1 MEKPGLSG
9 CGLAAPLAVLAFWP
23 MAMPAL
29 AQTTPPPAN
38 YTRLPLYDPNSL
50 ISTVTGIRGDNMT
63 GDYSTG
69 VGANTAGLLYRFS
82 TATFTPFNLNIPGV
96 TSETPYGPSVGSVNG
111 ILRVVGSYQTA
122 ASAPYDLSFLYDGAA
137 APGAQP
143 RTLVYPSSPVPG
155 APQTLFTIA
164 HSNFGNTVVGDYDT
178 SLATGN
184 AFIYDIPTNIYTTN
198 NKPGA
203 LSTTAYGVWGNVI
216 AGGFATPS
224 PIPGGPTFE
233 QGYIYNRSTNVWT
246 AYDAPLAPGAVSLGT
261 HFEGITGGGRA
272 GEYNLVADSV
282 DSNGIHAWA
291 VHVDANGVATWTEIA
306 VPNEILTSANSVYGD
321 TVIGVY
327 TDPADGK
334 VKSYYVTVPNF
345 YNPITN
351 ATTLSTTT
359 PNTPAMSGGQG
370 DDLLNTGTIK
380 TSGSNSAGISSDT
393 YGVVTNRGTISVTGA
408 GSAGVLMN
416 GTFGTLLNAGT
427 ITAAPGGYA
436 IATGPTAS
444 GSIVVNGGVID
455 GQVAMAAG
463 PDARFENS
471 GWLGISAAGSGTTH
485 TISGTFVQTSAGTLS
500 LRVGP
505 NGSAD
510 SLQVT
515 GVARLAGTAQ
525 TVFQPGIL
533 STHYTLLRAT
543 GGLSGTFDSLMTQN
557 KPSFLTASLT
567 YSATDVLLSLQS
579 TMSSTPGL
587 NGNQTAVS
595 HVLDANFNSG
605 AGLAAM
611 PGVLTLTTAQLPQ
624 ALSVLSGDS
633 TSVTQTAALTTG
645 GLFASMLTERAA
657 TRRADELACVG
668 GDAFAADA
676 CAPPPDWSA
685 WASGFGATQWLKP
698 NTTTGNASA
707 QQTIGGGAAGGDYR
721 VAPDTLIGFAIGISE
736 SNFSVPDRSAS
747 GWATGGHLGVYAL
760 QNLGDFYVNG
770 ALSYSHAGNNTTR
783 VIAGIGTTEIA
794 KGSFNSDQLGARVE
808 VGRPYAFGA
817 FGVTPFGAFAPR
829 QLWQPNYTETS
840 TTVNGAPGVFALAY
854 QSQSVTSLPLSFGA
868 QFDAK
873 GDVGSRPF
881 SSFLRLAWLHEF
893 NPDRLVTAGFTTLPG
908 SIFTVNGAADASN
921 ALRVDLGAKYTVS
934 PQTSLFANLSAQIS
948 DRSETYSGLA
958 GLKIVW

>member
-1 MEKPGLSG
+1 M
-9 CGLAAPLAVLAFWP
+9 ALAVWSIA
-23 MAMPAL
+23 APAL
-29 AQTTPPPAN
+29 AQSPPPPAN
-38 YTRLPLYDPNSL
+38 YTLLPPYDPNSQ

-69 VGANTAGLLYRFS
+69 TGADTAGLLYRFS
-82 TATFTPFNLNIPGV
+82 TGAFTPFNLNIPGV
-96 TSETPYGPSVGSVNG
+96 TSATPYGPSVGSVNG

-122 ASAPYDLSFLYDGAA
+122 ASAPNDLSFLYDGAA

-143 RTLVYPSSPVPG
+143 GTLVYPTAPGG
-155 APQTLFTIA
+155 APTLFTIA
-164 HSNFGNTVVGDYDT
+164 HSNFGNTVVGNYDT

-184 AFIYDIPTNIYTTN
+184 AFIYDIPTNSYTTN

-203 LSTTAYGVWGNVI
+203 ISTTAYGVWGDVI
-216 AGGFATPS
+216 AGGFATPV
-224 PIPGGPTFE
+224 PGGGTFE
-233 QGYIYNRSTNVWT
+233 QGYIYNRTTNVWM

-291 VHVDANGVATWTEIA
+291 VHVAADGTATWTEIA
-306 VPNEILTSANSVYGD
+306 VPGGTLTSANSVYGD

-327 TDPADGK
+327 VDPSDGK
-334 VKSYYVTVPNF
+334 TKSYYVTVPGL
-345 YNPITN
+345 YDPISN
-351 ATTLSTTT
+351 STTLTTTT
-359 PNTPAMSGGQG
+359 PNTPAITGAQG
-370 DDLLNTGTIK
+370 DDVVNSGTIK
-380 TSGSNSAGISSDT
+380 TSGANSAGVSSDT
-393 YGVVTNRGTISVTGA
+393 YGVVTNSGTISVTGA

-416 GTFGTLLNAGT
+416 GTFGTLLNYGT

-436 IATGPTAS
+436 ISTGPTAS
-444 GSIVVNGGVID
+444 GSIVVNAGVLD
-455 GQVAMAAG
+455 GQVMVVAG
-463 PDARFENS
+463 VDGRFENS

-485 TISGTFVQTSAGTLS
+485 AISGTFVQTSAGTLA
-500 LRVGP
+500 LRIGP

-510 SLQVT
+510 SLLVT
-515 GVARLAGTAQ
+515 GVARLAGTALA
-525 TVFQPGIL
+525 VFQPGLL
-533 STHYTLLRAT
+533 STSYTLLRAT
-543 GGLSGTFDSLMTQN
+543 DSLTGTFDSLATQN

-595 HVLDANFNSG
+595 RVLDANFNSG

-611 PGVLTLTTAQLPQ
+611 PAILGLSTAQLPQ

-645 GLFASMLTERAA
+645 GLFASLLTERAA
-657 TRRADELACVG
+657 TRRTDELACMG
-668 GDAFAADA
+668 NAFAADA

-698 NTTTGNASA
+698 NTATGNAST
-707 QQTIGGGAAGGDYR
+707 QQTIGGGAVGGDYR
-721 VAPDTLIGFAIGISE
+721 VAPDTLIGFAIGISD
-736 SNFSVPDRSAS
+736 SNFSVPDRSVS
-747 GWATGGHLGVYAL
+747 GWATGGHLGLYAL
-760 QNLGDFYVNG
+760 QTLGDFYVNG
-770 ALSYSHAGNNTTR
+770 ALSYGHAGNSTTR

-808 VGRPYAFGA
+808 VGRPFALGA

-829 QLWQPNYTETS
+829 QLWQPAYTETS
-840 TTVNGAPGVFALAY
+840 TTTAGAPGVFALAY
-854 QSQSVTSLPLSFGA
+854 QSQSVTSLPISFGT

-873 GDVGSRPF
+873 GDVGSRSF
-881 SSFLRLAWLHEF
+881 SSFLRLAWVHEF
-893 NPDRLVTAGFTTLPG
+893 NPVRSVTAGFTTLPA
-908 SIFTVNGAADASN
+908 SIFTVNGASDASN
-921 ALRVDLGAKYTVS
+921 ALRVDLGAKYAVGS
-934 PQTSLFANLSAQIS
+934 QTSLFANLGAQIS

-958 GLKIVW
+958 GFRIVW